1 MSQQPK
7 RRRAIG
13 SAPTPK
19 RDGASSS
26 RSRTRSTTSGTRSSG
41 TSSRQSTASRRTSGT
56 RAPRQTNTTAA
67 GRKQAAER
75 KRAYARHRRNSTR
88 ARTGSGQR
96 GTQIL
101 RIAVAVLLLV
111 ALILLIVFG
120 VRSCRVDKTTDKENA
135 AATVQQES
143 GLVTGKPATAT
154 ILSSGDYLIHKM
166 ILDSVRTSNGYDF
179 DSIFTNVKDEITAA
193 DYSICNFEF
202 TITETGNFNFY
213 PHFKLPPET
222 ADALKNAG
230 FDFLVTA
237 NNHSGDDREEG
248 IYRTVKILRQKGFKT
263 TGTFETPDE
272 KKYSVVNVN
281 GIKVGIVNYTF
292 GTIDDQGLKA
302 LNGNYALDANAS
314 QCINVFQNE
323 KLDQLYSELEQ
334 ITEGMKK
341 DGAEAYIAYMHW
353 GNEFQLQQTTTQQE
367 IAQKLCDLGYDA
379 IIGGHPHVIQP
390 AAVLTSAD
398 GHKAFCLYSTGNMVS
413 NQRREYMSA
422 SPNGY
427 TEDAIFVYTT
437 FERDNDGNVKLAKVD
452 YTPLWM
458 NKSGSSYKLE
468 ACKGDNLTA
477 SQQSSKNRTDGL
489 VAEGFNAWNQ

>member
-1 MSQQPK
+1 MSQY
-7 RRRAIG
+7 RN
-13 SAPTPK
+13 
-19 RDGASSS
+19 SSD
-26 RSRTRSTTSGTRSSG
+26 RERQR
-41 TSSRQSTASRRTSGT
+41 RQS
-56 RAPRQTNTTAA
+56 AA
-67 GRKQAAER
+67 QKKRVAAQR
-75 KRAYARHRRNSTR
+75 KRASAQRRKTSGRQRTR
-88 ARTGSGQR
+88 TSMQQRRTI
-96 GTQIL
+96 TIIAAIAL
-101 RIAVAVLLLV
+101 ALIAVILLV
-111 ALILLIVFG
+111 VGL
-120 VRSCRVDKTTDKENA
+120 RSCGSLDKKTDTAKEDTA
-135 AATVQQES
+135 VVQQD
-143 GLVTGKPATAT
+143 GRVAGKPAKAT

-166 ILDSVRTSNGYDF
+166 ILDSVRTGSGFDF

-193 DYSICNFEF
+193 DYAVCNFEF
-202 TITETGNFNFY
+202 TITETGNYNFY

-237 NNHSGDDREEG
+237 NNHCGDDREEG
-248 IYRTVKILRQKGFKT
+248 LYRTVKILRQKGFKT

-272 KKYSVVNVN
+272 KKYSVVNIN

-314 QCINVFQNE
+314 QCVNVFQNE
-323 KLDQLYSELEQ
+323 KLPQLYSELEQ
-334 ITEGMKK
+334 ITADMKK

-367 IAQKLCDLGYDA
+367 IAQKLCDLGYNA

-390 AAVLTSAD
+390 AAVLTGSN
-398 GHKAFCLYSTGNMVS
+398 GNKTFCIYSTGNMVS
-413 NQRREYMSA
+413 NQRREFMSA

-437 FERDNDGNVKLAKVD
+437 FERDNEGNVKLASVD

-489 VAEGFNAWNQ
+489 VAEGFNAWGA

>member
-1 MSQQPK
+1 MKQNSNRQPQRRQSASNRRTATERQRRQNTAQAK
-7 RRRAIG
+7 RAAAQRRKASAQRRKTSGRRR
-13 SAPTPK
+13 TQ
-19 RDGASSS
+19 SSM
-26 RSRTRSTTSGTRSSG
+26 
-41 TSSRQSTASRRTSGT
+41 RQRRTIT
-56 RAPRQTNTTAA
+56 IIA
-67 GRKQAAER
+67 
-75 KRAYARHRRNSTR
+75 
-88 ARTGSGQR
+88 
-96 GTQIL
+96 
-101 RIAVAVLLLV
+101 AVALALIAIILLV
-111 ALILLIVFG
+111 IGL
-120 VRSCRVDKTTDKENA
+120 RSCGSLDKKTDTAKENTA
-135 AATVQQES
+135 VVQQD
-143 GLVTGKPATAT
+143 GRVTGKPAKAT

-166 ILDSVRTSNGYDF
+166 ILDSVRTGNGYDF

-193 DYSICNFEF
+193 DYAVCNFEF
-202 TITETGNFNFY
+202 TITETGNFSFY

-237 NNHSGDDREEG
+237 NNHSGDDREDG

-272 KKYSVVNVN
+272 KKYSVVDVN

-323 KLDQLYSELEQ
+323 KLPQLYSELEQ
-334 ITEGMKK
+334 ITADMKK

-367 IAQKLCDLGYDA
+367 IAQKLCDLGYNA

-390 AAVLTSAD
+390 AAVLTGSN
-398 GHKAFCLYSTGNMVS
+398 GNKTFCIYSTGNMVS

-437 FERDNDGNVKLAKVD
+437 FERDSEGNVKLASVD

-468 ACKGDNLTA
+468 SCKGDNLTA

-489 VAEGFNAWNQ
+489 VAEGFSAWNS

>member
-1 MSQQPK
+1 MKQNSNRQPQRRQSASNRRTATERQRRQNTAQAK
-7 RRRAIG
+7 RAAAQRRKASAQRRKTSGRRR
-13 SAPTPK
+13 TQ
-19 RDGASSS
+19 SSM
-26 RSRTRSTTSGTRSSG
+26 
-41 TSSRQSTASRRTSGT
+41 RQRRTIT
-56 RAPRQTNTTAA
+56 IIA
-67 GRKQAAER
+67 
-75 KRAYARHRRNSTR
+75 
-88 ARTGSGQR
+88 
-96 GTQIL
+96 
-101 RIAVAVLLLV
+101 AVALALIAIILLV
-111 ALILLIVFG
+111 IGL
-120 VRSCRVDKTTDKENA
+120 RSCGSLDKKTDTAKEDTA
-135 AATVQQES
+135 VVQQD
-143 GLVTGKPATAT
+143 GRVTGKPAKAT

-166 ILDSVRTSNGYDF
+166 ILDSVRTGNGYDF

-193 DYSICNFEF
+193 DYAICNFEF
-202 TITETGNFNFY
+202 TITETGNFSFY

-237 NNHSGDDREEG
+237 NNHSGDDREDG

-272 KKYSVVNVN
+272 KKYSVVDVN

-323 KLDQLYSELEQ
+323 KLPQLYSELEQ
-334 ITEGMKK
+334 ITADMKK

-367 IAQKLCDLGYDA
+367 IAQKLCDLGYNA

-390 AAVLTSAD
+390 AAVLTGSN
-398 GHKAFCLYSTGNMVS
+398 GNKTFCIYSTGNMVS

-437 FERDNDGNVKLAKVD
+437 FERDSEGNVKLASVD

-468 ACKGDNLTA
+468 ICKGDNLTA

-489 VAEGFNAWNQ
+489 VAEGFSAWNG

>member
-1 MSQQPK
+1 MKQNSNRQPQRRQSASNRRTATERQRRQNTAQAK
-7 RRRAIG
+7 RAAAQRRKASAQRRKTSGRRR
-13 SAPTPK
+13 TQ
-19 RDGASSS
+19 SSM
-26 RSRTRSTTSGTRSSG
+26 
-41 TSSRQSTASRRTSGT
+41 RQRRTIT
-56 RAPRQTNTTAA
+56 IIA
-67 GRKQAAER
+67 
-75 KRAYARHRRNSTR
+75 
-88 ARTGSGQR
+88 
-96 GTQIL
+96 
-101 RIAVAVLLLV
+101 AVALALIAIILLV
-111 ALILLIVFG
+111 IGL
-120 VRSCRVDKTTDKENA
+120 RSCGSLDKKTDTAKEDTA
-135 AATVQQES
+135 VVQQD
-143 GLVTGKPATAT
+143 GRVTGKPAKAT

-166 ILDSVRTSNGYDF
+166 ILDSVRTGNGYDF

-193 DYSICNFEF
+193 DYAVCNFEF
-202 TITETGNFNFY
+202 TITETGNFSFY

-237 NNHSGDDREEG
+237 NNHSGDDREDG

-272 KKYSVVNVN
+272 KKYSVVDVN

-314 QCINVFQNE
+314 QGINVFQNE
-323 KLDQLYSELEQ
+323 KLPQLYSELEQ
-334 ITEGMKK
+334 ITADMKK

-367 IAQKLCDLGYDA
+367 IAQKLCDLGYNA

-390 AAVLTSAD
+390 AAVLTGSN
-398 GHKAFCLYSTGNMVS
+398 GNKTFCIYSTGNMVS

-437 FERDNDGNVKLAKVD
+437 FERDSEGNVKLASVD

-468 ACKGDNLTA
+468 ICKGDNLTA

-489 VAEGFNAWNQ
+489 VAEGFSAWNG

>member
-1 MSQQPK
+1 MKQNSNRQPQRRQSASNRRTATERQRRQNTAQAK
-7 RRRAIG
+7 RAAAQRRKASAQRRKTSGRRR
-13 SAPTPK
+13 TQ
-19 RDGASSS
+19 SSM
-26 RSRTRSTTSGTRSSG
+26 
-41 TSSRQSTASRRTSGT
+41 RQRRTIT
-56 RAPRQTNTTAA
+56 IIA
-67 GRKQAAER
+67 
-75 KRAYARHRRNSTR
+75 
-88 ARTGSGQR
+88 
-96 GTQIL
+96 
-101 RIAVAVLLLV
+101 AVALALIAIILLV
-111 ALILLIVFG
+111 IGL
-120 VRSCRVDKTTDKENA
+120 RSCGSLDKKTDTAKEDTA
-135 AATVQQES
+135 VVQQD
-143 GLVTGKPATAT
+143 GRVTGKPAKAT

-166 ILDSVRTSNGYDF
+166 ILDSVRTGNGYDF

-193 DYSICNFEF
+193 DYAVCNFEF
-202 TITETGNFNFY
+202 TITETGNFSFY

-237 NNHSGDDREEG
+237 NNHSGDDREDG

-272 KKYSVVNVN
+272 KKYSVVDVN

-292 GTIDDQGLKA
+292 GTIDDQGRKA

-323 KLDQLYSELEQ
+323 KLPQLYSELEQ
-334 ITEGMKK
+334 ITADMKK

-367 IAQKLCDLGYDA
+367 IAQKLCDLGYNA

-390 AAVLTSAD
+390 AAVLTGSN
-398 GHKAFCLYSTGNMVS
+398 GNKTFCIYSTGNMVS

-437 FERDNDGNVKLAKVD
+437 FERDSEGNVKLASVD

-468 ACKGDNLTA
+468 SCKGDNLTA

-489 VAEGFNAWNQ
+489 VAEGFSAWNS

>member
-1 MSQQPK
+1 MKQNSNRQPQRRQSASNRRTATERQRRQNTAQAK
-7 RRRAIG
+7 RAAAQRRKASAQRRKTSGRRR
-13 SAPTPK
+13 TQ
-19 RDGASSS
+19 SSM
-26 RSRTRSTTSGTRSSG
+26 
-41 TSSRQSTASRRTSGT
+41 RQRRTIT
-56 RAPRQTNTTAA
+56 IIA
-67 GRKQAAER
+67 
-75 KRAYARHRRNSTR
+75 
-88 ARTGSGQR
+88 
-96 GTQIL
+96 
-101 RIAVAVLLLV
+101 AVALALIAIILLV
-111 ALILLIVFG
+111 IGL
-120 VRSCRVDKTTDKENA
+120 RSCGSLDKKTDTAKEDTA
-135 AATVQQES
+135 VVQQD
-143 GLVTGKPATAT
+143 GRVTGKPAKAT

-166 ILDSVRTSNGYDF
+166 ILDSVRTGNGYDF

-193 DYSICNFEF
+193 DYAICNFEF
-202 TITETGNFNFY
+202 TITETGNFSFY

-237 NNHSGDDREEG
+237 NNHSGDDREDG
-248 IYRTVKILRQKGFKT
+248 IYQTVKILRQKGFKT

-272 KKYSVVNVN
+272 KKYSVVDVN

-292 GTIDDQGLKA
+292 GTIDDQGRKA

-323 KLDQLYSELEQ
+323 KLPQLYSELEQ
-334 ITEGMKK
+334 ITADMKK

-367 IAQKLCDLGYDA
+367 IAQKLCDLGYNA

-390 AAVLTSAD
+390 AAVLTGSN
-398 GHKAFCLYSTGNMVS
+398 GNKTFCIYSTGNMVS

-437 FERDNDGNVKLAKVD
+437 FERDSEGNVKLASVD

-468 ACKGDNLTA
+468 ICKGDNLTA

-489 VAEGFNAWNQ
+489 VAEGFSAWNG

>member
-1 MSQQPK
+1 MKQ
-7 RRRAIG
+7 
-13 SAPTPK
+13 
-19 RDGASSS
+19 
-26 RSRTRSTTSGTRSSG
+26 RSN
-41 TSSRQSTASRRTSGT
+41 RQSPQRRQSASNRRTATERQRRQNTAQAKRAAAQRKKASAQRRRTSG
-56 RAPRQTNTTAA
+56 
-67 GRKQAAER
+67 
-75 KRAYARHRRNSTR
+75 R
-88 ARTGSGQR
+88 ARTQASMRQR
-96 GTQIL
+96 RTITI
-101 RIAVAVLLLV
+101 IAAIALALIAIILLV
-111 ALILLIVFG
+111 VGI
-120 VRSCRVDKTTDKENA
+120 RSCGSLDKKTDKA
-135 AATVQQES
+135 KDDTAVVQQD
-143 GLVTGKPATAT
+143 GRVTGKPAKAT

-166 ILDSVRTSNGYDF
+166 ILDSVRTGNGYDF

-193 DYSICNFEF
+193 DYAICNFEF
-202 TITETGNFNFY
+202 TITETGNFSFY

-237 NNHSGDDREEG
+237 NNHSGDDREDG

-272 KKYSVVNVN
+272 KKYSVVDVN

-323 KLDQLYSELEQ
+323 KLPQLYSELEQ
-334 ITEGMKK
+334 ITADMKK

-353 GNEFQLQQTTTQQE
+353 GNEFQLQQTSTQQE

-398 GHKAFCLYSTGNMVS
+398 GHKAFCIYSTGNMVS

-437 FERDNDGNVKLAKVD
+437 FERDNDGNVTLTKVD

-468 ACKGDNLTA
+468 SCKGDNLTA

-489 VAEGFNAWNQ
+489 VAEGFNAYNS

>member
-7 RRRAIG
+7 RRRQLG
-13 SAPTPK
+13 KAPTPK

-26 RSRTRSTTSGTRSSG
+26 RSAGRRPG
-41 TSSRQSTASRRTSGT
+41 TSARQGTAE
-56 RAPRQTNTTAA
+56 Q
-67 GRKQAAER
+67 
-75 KRAYARHRRNSTR
+75 KRAYAQWRRESN
-88 ARTGSGQR
+88 R
-96 GTQIL
+96 GHAGRDRKQIL
-101 RIAVAVLLLV
+101 TLVAGVLLL
-111 ALILLIVFG
+111 ALLILLIVLG
-120 VRSCRVDKTTDKENA
+120 ARSCRIDNGDKKEDT
-135 AATVQQES
+135 ATQQS

-154 ILSSGDYLIHKM
+154 ILSSGDYLIHKE
-166 ILDSVRTSNGYDF
+166 IFDSVRTGSGWDF

-193 DYSICNFEF
+193 DYAICNFEF
-202 TITETGNFNFY
+202 AITDSGNYNFY
-213 PHFKLPPET
+213 PHFRLPPET

-237 NNHSGDDREEG
+237 NNHAGDDREDG
-248 IYRTVKILRQKGFKT
+248 IYRTVKTLRDKGFQT
-263 TGTFETPDE
+263 TGTFESPDE
-272 KKYSVVNVN
+272 KKYAVVSVN

-323 KLDQLYSELEQ
+323 KLDQLYFELEE
-334 ITEGMKK
+334 ITKAMKK

-437 FERDNDGNVKLAKVD
+437 FQRDNDGNVELTKVD
-452 YTPLWM
+452 YTPVWM
-458 NKSGSSYKLE
+458 DKYIANGRKNYRLE
-468 ACKGDNLTA
+468 ACKGDSLTA

-489 VAEGFNAWNQ
+489 VAEGFAAWEN

>member
-7 RRRAIG
+7 RIRSLG
-13 SAPTPK
+13 SAPTPN
-19 RDGASSS
+19 RDGANSN
-26 RSRTRSTTSGTRSSG
+26 RSRARSTSGTQRGG
-41 TSSRQSTASRRTSGT
+41 TSSHRSTASRKTFDT
-56 RAPRQTNTTAA
+56 RDPRRQTNTTAA

-88 ARTGSGQR
+88 ARTGSVQR
-96 GTQIL
+96 RKQIL
-101 RIAVAVLLLV
+101 RIAVAILLLV
-111 ALILLIVFG
+111 ALVLLVVFG
-120 VRSCRVDKTTDKENA
+120 ARSCRIDKATDKENNT
-135 AATVQQES
+135 ATVQQDS
-143 GLVTGKPATAT
+143 GLVAGKPATAT

-166 ILDSVRTSNGYDF
+166 ILDSVRTSGGYDF

-193 DYSICNFEF
+193 DYAICNFEF

-213 PHFKLPPET
+213 PHFRLPPET

-237 NNHSGDDREEG
+237 NNHSGDDREDG
-248 IYRTVKILRQKGFKT
+248 IYRTVRILREKGFKT

-272 KKYSVVNVN
+272 KKYSVVDVN

-292 GTIDDQGLKA
+292 GTIDDQGFKA
-302 LNGNYALDANAS
+302 LNGNYALDTNAS

-323 KLDQLYSELEQ
+323 KLPQLYEELEQ
-334 ITEGMKK
+334 ITDSMKK

-353 GNEFQLQQTTTQQE
+353 GNEFQLQQTSTQQE

-390 AAVLTSAD
+390 SAVLTSAD
-398 GHKAFCLYSTGNMVS
+398 GHKAFCIYSTGNMVS

-437 FERDNDGNVKLAKVD
+437 FERDEDGNVKLTKVD

-477 SQQSSKNRTDGL
+477 SQQSSRNRTDGL
-489 VAEGFNAWNQ
+489 VAEGFAAWNQ